1 MDINFGKELK
11 VFHTFRRYCNNY
23 K

>member
-1 MDINFGKELK
+1 MDINFFKELK